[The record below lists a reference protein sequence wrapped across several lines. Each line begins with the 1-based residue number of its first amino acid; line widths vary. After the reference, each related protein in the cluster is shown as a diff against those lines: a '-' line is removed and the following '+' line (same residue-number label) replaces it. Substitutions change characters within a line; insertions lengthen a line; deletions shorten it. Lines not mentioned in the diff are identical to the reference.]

1 MDNKYERKIKDYTKN
16 IQQNID
22 QKALL
27 QTISKC
33 RETFAEAEDYPL
45 SYMEFLYEQ
54 MRFIKK
60 RCWILQ
66 GCLLVVLWFF
76 LNDAAD
82 VYEMQRLLGAGACM
96 FAIFLV
102 PEIWKNRRNQAME
115 IEGAA
120 YYSLRHICMARIL
133 LFGFMDLLILSIFAV
148 SVAFTVR
155 ISAQMFAVNFMIPF
169 NVTGAIC
176 FRFLYCRRSESEYLA
191 AAGCFSFMILWI
203 FIISNQTI
211 YQKISGPV
219 WGVALIVSIGYLIYV
234 VKRSQSFYGEI
245 YEVEELWS

>member
-60 RCWILQ
+60 RWWILQ

-102 PEIWKNRRNQAME
+102 PEIWKSRRNQAME

-133 LFGFMDLLILSIFAV
+133 LFGF
-148 SVAFTVR
+148 
-155 ISAQMFAVNFMIPF
+155 
-169 NVTGAIC
+169 
-176 FRFLYCRRSESEYLA
+176 
-191 AAGCFSFMILWI
+191 
-203 FIISNQTI
+203 TI

>member
-1 MDNKYERKIKDYTKN
+1 
-16 IQQNID
+16 
-22 QKALL
+22 
-27 QTISKC
+27 
-33 RETFAEAEDYPL
+33 
-45 SYMEFLYEQ
+45 
-54 MRFIKK
+54 
-60 RCWILQ
+60 
-66 GCLLVVLWFF
+66 
-76 LNDAAD
+76 
-82 VYEMQRLLGAGACM
+82 MQRLLGAGACM